1 MKTRRTKL
9 MLSASAVALSLA
21 LAGCGGGG
29 GPQSNL
35 ALYTPPDK
43 TDGANND
50 PVNTGGSPQNSGGS
64 TSANNDPVNTG
75 GSPQNSGGSTSA
87 NNDPVNTGGSPQN
100 SGGSTSANNDPVNTG
115 GSPQSN
121 GGSTSAGNDPVNTG
135 GSPQNSGGSTSANND
150 PVNTGGSP
158 QNSGGSTSANNDPV
172 NTGGSPQSN
181 TDDNNP
187 VNTASNNNDNI
198 GVSPGGDGP
207 SRAQENT
214 SPTAAGRAKAA
225 AEAAEEKIDQA
236 AQGPLTDFFQGRTLS
251 KAMGVS
257 RNIGAGDAVRAV
269 STIEREIAA
278 VRRHLT
284 TATNSATTLRTRADR
299 LREAEAGHEM
309 RLEAADDPKA
319 AGNIHD
325 LQKMLAEAE
334 DAARDVESAIAAVDY
349 YVNEKERGAQA
360 ADALAARLEAG
371 GPECGY
377 QCPGPGNPPN
387 LDGVQDGNQYR
398 PGAKATRQEAA
409 NLRKDAREYKALPI
423 TYDGTEYTYARLKSI
438 ATSKRRAA
446 DAEKRKVDAKQAE
459 IDRLS
464 ERLIQAEEDT
474 KMAEEAAATAE
485 DQAGEIEAI
494 LKPLEDSLEVWKG
507 VVAGGASALESAK
520 AKQVLDLLALTT
532 SPVGVFLP
540 TGAIADLDTTDHV
553 FARASN
559 KPARTMTFEDIA
571 NGNEAWV
578 YHRRSFLNGNEFN
591 LDAHG
596 PVVWQTTGQ
605 GQNQVTINIGGTG
618 LPRNHPAIAL
628 SGLDTT
634 VFVRQDGTSPA
645 HAQAEQRLYF
655 HHGKLNGI
663 DGTLYCDRVQ
673 GCSTYTKS
681 SRTEFL
687 DGWYFTPAV
696 HESRQESLGYNPAE
710 ASFEDSDNDGT
721 YEPVSYVD
729 YGMWLEGADDAL
741 KLHRRANLVGPN
753 VGPGHLDFYVGIGGN
768 NDLSA
773 TYNGK
778 ARGLSAR
785 TRGSRTAS
793 GHFTADV
800 ELVATFL
807 NPQPFENSSLKGTID
822 NFRAVAGQGSGHVD
836 PGWSISLLPAPI
848 NATTGVVTPA
858 YAKDGS
864 LNNPTGGWNATAYG
878 ANRNER
884 PDGFYGGFN
893 TMFCDGECN
902 AGRTNVVGAA
912 AGLYHVE
919 KQ

>member
-29 GPQSNL
+29 GGPQSNL
-35 ALYTPPDK
+35 ALNSGGSPQSNSGGTS
-43 TDGANND
+43 A
-50 PVNTGGSPQNSGGS
+50 PVNSGGSPQNSGGS
-64 TSANNDPVNTG
+64 TSAGNNPVNTG
-75 GSPQNSGGSTSA
+75 GSPQSNGGSTSA
-87 NNDPVNTGGSPQN
+87 GNDPVNTGGSPQN

-121 GGSTSAGNDPVNTG
+121 GGSTSAG
-135 GSPQNSGGSTSANND
+135 ND

-236 AQGPLTDFFQGRTLS
+236 AQGPLTDYFQRRTLS

-257 RNIGAGDAVRAV
+257 RNTGAGDAVRAV

-299 LREAEAGHEM
+299 LREAEAEHEM

-334 DAARDVESAIAAVDY
+334 DAARHVENLVAGIDKDIQDIEGAA
-349 YVNEKERGAQA
+349 KA
-360 ADALAARLEAG
+360 AEAG
-371 GPECGY
+371 TCGHSPY
-377 QCPGPGNPPN
+377 QCPDGQPN
-387 LDGVQDGNQYR
+387 LEL
-398 PGAKATRQEAA
+398 AKEFRAQARTLKTMRHSYQPLDSNDEDAT
-409 NLRKDAREYKALPI
+409 
-423 TYDGTEYTYARLKSI
+423 YTYAQLKSLA
-438 ATSKRRAA
+438 ATKRRAA

-474 KMAEEAAATAE
+474 KMAEEAAANAE
-485 DQAGEIEAI
+485 EAAGEIQKI
-494 LKPLEDSLEVWKG
+494 LKPLEDSLEVWEG
-507 VVAGGASALESAK
+507 VVAGGASALQSGK
-520 AKQVLDLLALTT
+520 ARLVLDLLADIEGN
-532 SPVGVFLP
+532 PGPAAP
-540 TGAIADLDTTDHV
+540 TDAISDLDTADYV

-571 NGNEAWV
+571 NGNAEWV
-578 YHRRSFLNGNEFN
+578 LHRRTFSDGTTVDTN
-591 LDAHG
+591 AH
-596 PVVWQTTGQ
+596 
-605 GQNQVTINIGGTG
+605 TITG
-618 LPRNHPAIAL
+618 LPRNHHAIAL

-634 VFVRQDGTSPA
+634 VFVQQDGQNPSSLTYAPSTPG
-645 HAQAEQRLYF
+645 F
-655 HHGKLNGI
+655 VHGKLNGI
-663 DGTLYCDRVQ
+663 DGTLYCERDG
-673 GCSTYTKS
+673 GCKTYTKS
-681 SRTEFL
+681 STTEFL

-696 HESRQESLGYNPAE
+696 NSSRQASLGYSPIETAY
-710 ASFEDSDNDGT
+710 EDSDNDGT
-721 YEPVSYVD
+721 YEVVRYVE
-729 YGMWLEGADDAL
+729 YGMWLTGLDEGGTKRLVGGETIDSRL
-741 KLHRRANLVGPN
+741 TLHRRIGLVGPN
-753 VGPGHLDFYVGIGGN
+753 SSRNLDFGTNTALDG
-768 NDLSA
+768 SA
-773 TYNGK
+773 TYSGD
-778 ARGLSAR
+778 AHGLSAR
-785 TRGSRTAS
+785 TSGSRTAS

-800 ELVATFL
+800 ELNVTFGGTPL
-807 NPQPFENSSLKGTID
+807 TAIRGTID
-822 NFRAVAGQGSGHVD
+822 NFRPVSGQGSDHVD
-836 PGWSISLLPAPI
+836 RRWSVSLFSPVPNNYSGGRIGGDVTITAPDGDGDWGW
-848 NATTGVVTPA
+848 TP
-858 YAKDGS
+858 
-864 LNNPTGGWNATAYG
+864 YG
-878 ANRNER
+878 EFQER
-884 PDGFYGGFN
+884 PAGFYGDFDVEFYDDN
-893 TMFCDGECN
+893 TD
-902 AGRTNVVGAA
+902 ATNGAA

>member
-100 SGGSTSANNDPVNTG
+100 SGGSTSA
-115 GSPQSN
+115 
-121 GGSTSAGNDPVNTG
+121 GNDPVNTG

-158 QNSGGSTSANNDPV
+158 QSSGGSTSANNDPV

-236 AQGPLTDFFQGRTLS
+236 AQGPLTDFFQRRTLS

-257 RNIGAGDAVRAV
+257 RNTGAGDAVRAV

-299 LREAEAGHEM
+299 LREAEAEHEM
-309 RLEAADDPKA
+309 RLEEADDTA
-319 AGNIHD
+319 VWD
-325 LQKMLAEAE
+325 MLMEAFTNAEAE
-334 DAARDVESAIAAVDY
+334 ARNVESAIAAVDY
-349 YVNEKERGAQA
+349 YVNGKEEGAQA
-360 ADALAARLEAG
+360 ADAEAALREAG

-377 QCPGPGNPPN
+377 RCPGPGNPPN

-398 PGAKATRQEAA
+398 PGAKAFRQEAA

-423 TYDGTEYTYARLKSI
+423 TYDETEYTYARLKSI

-464 ERLIQAEEDT
+464 ERLIQAEDDT

-494 LKPLEDSLEVWKG
+494 LKPLEDSLEVWEG
-507 VVAGGASALESAK
+507 VVAGGASALQSEK
-520 AKQVLDLLALTT
+520 ARLVLDLLREIEGNPGPAA
-532 SPVGVFLP
+532 P
-540 TGAIADLDTTDHV
+540 TDAISDLDTADYV

-571 NGNEAWV
+571 TANAEWV
-578 YHRRSFLNGNEFN
+578 LHRRTFVDGTNVDT
-591 LDAHG
+591 DAH
-596 PVVWQTTGQ
+596 
-605 GQNQVTINIGGTG
+605 TITG
-618 LPRNHPAIAL
+618 LPRNHHAIAL

-634 VFVRQDGTSPA
+634 VFVQQNGQNPSSLTYAPSRPG
-645 HAQAEQRLYF
+645 F
-655 HHGKLNGI
+655 VHGKLNGI
-663 DGTLYCDRVQ
+663 DGTLYCERDG
-673 GCSTYTKS
+673 GCKTYTKS

-696 HESRQESLGYNPAE
+696 NSSRQASLGYSPIETAY
-710 ASFEDSDNDGT
+710 EDSDNDGT
-721 YEPVSYVD
+721 YEVVRYVE
-729 YGMWLEGADDAL
+729 YGMWLEGLDDDL
-741 KLHRRANLVGPN
+741 TLHRRIGLVGPN
-753 VGPGHLDFYVGIGGN
+753 SSRNLDFGTNTALDG
-768 NDLSA
+768 SA
-773 TYNGK
+773 TYSGD
-778 ARGLSAR
+778 AHGLSAR
-785 TRGSRTAS
+785 TRGTGNNATTAS

-800 ELVATFL
+800 ELNVTFGGTPL
-807 NPQPFENSSLKGTID
+807 TAIRGTID
-822 NFRAVAGQGSGHVD
+822 NFRPVSGQGSDHVD
-836 PGWSISLLPAPI
+836 RRWSVSLYSPVPNNYSGGRVGGDVTITAPDGDGDWGW
-848 NATTGVVTPA
+848 
-858 YAKDGS
+858 
-864 LNNPTGGWNATAYG
+864 TAYG
-878 ANRNER
+878 EFQER
-884 PDGFYGGFN
+884 PAGFYGDFDVEFYDDN
-893 TMFCDGECN
+893 TD
-902 AGRTNVVGAA
+902 ATNGAA

>member
-29 GPQSNL
+29 GGPQSNL
-35 ALYTPPDK
+35 ALNSGGSPQSNSGGTS
-43 TDGANND
+43 A
-50 PVNTGGSPQNSGGS
+50 PVNSGGSPQNSGGS
-64 TSANNDPVNTG
+64 TSAG
-75 GSPQNSGGSTSA
+75 
-87 NNDPVNTGGSPQN
+87 
-100 SGGSTSANNDPVNTG
+100 NDPVNTG

-121 GGSTSAGNDPVNTG
+121 GGSTSAGNNPVNTG
-135 GSPQNSGGSTSANND
+135 GSPQNSGGSTSAGNNPVNTGGSPQNSGGSTSAGND

-236 AQGPLTDFFQGRTLS
+236 AQGPLTDFFQRRTLS

-299 LREAEAGHEM
+299 LREAEAEHEM

-325 LQKMLAEAE
+325 LQKMLVEAE
-334 DAARDVESAIAAVDY
+334 DAARHVESVIAAVDY
-349 YVNEKERGAQA
+349 YVNAQEEDAQEADERA
-360 ADALAARLEAG
+360 ALLEAG
-371 GPECGY
+371 GPECGFR
-377 QCPGPGNPPN
+377 CPGPGNPPN

-398 PGAKATRQEAA
+398 PGAKAYRQEAA

-423 TYDGTEYTYARLKSI
+423 TYDETEYTYARLKSI

-459 IDRLS
+459 IDRLKD
-464 ERLIQAEEDT
+464 RLIQAEEDT

-485 DQAGEIEAI
+485 EAAGEIQKI
-494 LKPLEDSLEVWKG
+494 LKPLEDSLEVWEG
-507 VVAGGASALESAK
+507 VVAGGASALQSGK
-520 AKQVLDLLALTT
+520 ARLVLDLLAGT
-532 SPVGVFLP
+532 SPVGNLSDP
-540 TGAIADLDTTDHV
+540 TNAISDLDTADYV

-578 YHRRSFLNGNEFN
+578 YHRRSFILGGTT
-591 LDAHG
+591 DRVDTPAH
-596 PVVWQTTGQ
+596 
-605 GQNQVTINIGGTG
+605 TITTG
-618 LPRNHPAIAL
+618 LPQNHPAIAL

-634 VFVRQDGTSPA
+634 VFVKQDGTSPSYPHTPNA
-645 HAQAEQRLYF
+645 LNDGRQNRF
-655 HHGKLNGI
+655 GFDHGKLNGI
-663 DGTLYCDRVQ
+663 DGTLYCDRTD
-673 GCSTYTKS
+673 GCGTYTKS
-681 SRTEFL
+681 SQTQFL

-696 HESRQESLGYNPAE
+696 NSGRQASLGYSPIETAY
-710 ASFEDSDNDGT
+710 EDSDNDGT
-721 YEPVSYVD
+721 YEVVRYVE
-729 YGMWLEGADDAL
+729 YGMWLTGLDEGGTKRLVGGETIDSRL
-741 KLHRRANLVGPN
+741 TLHRRIGLVGPSSSRN
-753 VGPGHLDFYVGIGGN
+753 LDFGTNTALDGT
-768 NDLSA
+768 A
-773 TYNGK
+773 TYSGD
-778 ARGLSAR
+778 AHGLSAR
-785 TRGSRTAS
+785 TSGSRTAS

-800 ELVATFL
+800 ELEATFGA
-807 NPQPFENSSLKGTID
+807 SASITGMID
-822 NFRAVAGQGSGHVD
+822 NFRPVSGQGSDHVD
-836 PGWSISLLPAPI
+836 RRWSIRLSSPVPSVIPSDGRVGVDEKTTVNITAPE
-848 NATTGVVTPA
+848 
-858 YAKDGS
+858 DG
-864 LNNPTGGWNATAYG
+864 GAGYWGWTAYG
-878 ANRNER
+878 DFQER
-884 PDGFYGGFN
+884 PAGFYGDFDAEFYDDNG
-893 TMFCDGECN
+893 
-902 AGRTNVVGAA
+902 ATNGAA

>member
-29 GPQSNL
+29 GGPQSNL
-35 ALYTPPDK
+35 ALNSGGSPQSNSGGTSAPVNSGGSPQNSGGS
-43 TDGANND
+43 TSAGNN

-64 TSANNDPVNTG
+64 TSAGNNPVNTG
-75 GSPQNSGGSTSA
+75 GSPQNS
-87 NNDPVNTGGSPQN
+87 
-100 SGGSTSANNDPVNTG
+100 
-115 GSPQSN
+115 

-135 GSPQNSGGSTSANND
+135 GSPQS
-150 PVNTGGSP
+150 
-158 QNSGGSTSANNDPV
+158 SGGSTSANNDPV

-214 SPTAAGRAKAA
+214 PPTAADRAREAA
-225 AEAAEEKIDQA
+225 AVAEGRIDQT
-236 AQGPLTDFFQGRTLS
+236 AQGPLTDYFQRRTLS

-257 RNIGAGDAVRAV
+257 RNTGAGDAVRAV
-269 STIEREIAA
+269 STIEG
-278 VRRHLT
+278 HLRT
-284 TATNSATTLRTRADR
+284 IRNQLATATNSATTLRTRADR
-299 LREAEAGHEM
+299 LREAEAEHEM

-349 YVNEKERGAQA
+349 YVDEKERGAQA

-387 LDGVQDGNQYR
+387 LDGAQSDDGRFYR
-398 PGAKATRQEAA
+398 PGAKASRQEAA

-423 TYDGTEYTYARLKSI
+423 TYDGTEYTYSRLKSI
-438 ATSKRRAA
+438 ATTKRRAA

-474 KMAEEAAATAE
+474 KMAEEAAANAE
-485 DQAGEIEAI
+485 EAAGEIQKI

-507 VVAGGASALESAK
+507 VVAGGASALQSEK
-520 AKQVLDLLALTT
+520 ARLVLDLLADI
-532 SPVGVFLP
+532 PGNPGPAAP
-540 TGAIADLDTTDHV
+540 TDAISDLDTADYV

-571 NGNEAWV
+571 NANAEWV
-578 YHRRSFLNGNEFN
+578 LHRRTFTSDGTTV
-591 LDAHG
+591 DTGAH
-596 PVVWQTTGQ
+596 TT
-605 GQNQVTINIGGTG
+605 TD

-628 SGLDTT
+628 SGLETT
-634 VFVRQDGTSPA
+634 VFVQQDGHNPSSLTYAPSKPG
-645 HAQAEQRLYF
+645 F
-655 HHGKLNGI
+655 VHGQLNGI
-663 DGTLYCDRVQ
+663 DGTLYCDRAG
-673 GCSTYTKS
+673 GCGTYTKS

-696 HESRQESLGYNPAE
+696 NSSRQASLGYSPTETAY
-710 ASFEDSDNDGT
+710 EDSDNDGT
-721 YEPVSYVD
+721 YEVVRYVE
-729 YGMWLEGADDAL
+729 YGMWLEGLDDDL
-741 KLHRRANLVGPN
+741 TLHRRIGLVGPSSSRN
-753 VGPGHLDFYVGIGGN
+753 LDFGTNTALDG
-768 NDLSA
+768 SA
-773 TYNGK
+773 TYSGD
-778 ARGLSAR
+778 AHGLSAR
-785 TRGSRTAS
+785 TSGSRTAS

-800 ELVATFL
+800 ELDVTFGGTPL
-807 NPQPFENSSLKGTID
+807 TVIRGTID
-822 NFRAVAGQGSGHVD
+822 NFRPVSGQGSDHVD
-836 PGWSISLLPAPI
+836 RRWSVSLYSPVPNNYSGGRIGGDVTITAPDGDGDWGW
-848 NATTGVVTPA
+848 TP
-858 YAKDGS
+858 
-864 LNNPTGGWNATAYG
+864 YG
-878 ANRNER
+878 EFQER
-884 PDGFYGGFN
+884 PAGFYGDFDVEFYDDN
-893 TMFCDGECN
+893 DDT
-902 AGRTNVVGAA
+902 TNGVA